1 MSNYRYTS
9 DLMEDVLFRCGE
21 ATDGGSD
28 YDGAALRY
36 LNRAYQGICMGGSEL
51 DPTVQEDW
59 WWLRSTTPGV
69 ILMQPM
75 ISAGTVA
82 VTHSFEFATFTAA
95 PFPAFGTLD
104 GWFFRTS
111 GSPDI
116 SRVVDQVGNVVEFD
130 QVYSGPT
137 SSATTYELRHLEYA
151 LVSDTLRL
159 IHPMRTFLS
168 GERYEVLGIDMSA
181 MDRDWP
187 LSRVV
192 AGLPSHYAHVSELLI
207 RFNRSGPTDDE
218 DLFRVE
224 YDYLIRPDDLV
235 DSPTQEPVVPRQW
248 RRVLSDW
255 ASFWILMDK
264 NDDRADA
271 VGLSA
276 RNGLAAMA
284 RENRHRMGAIGRGAV
299 GQIRPRQDGLDR
311 FSGPI
316 RTSSG
321 LIIG

>member
-1 MSNYRYTS
+1 
-9 DLMEDVLFRCGE
+9 
-21 ATDGGSD
+21 
-28 YDGAALRY
+28 
-36 LNRAYQGICMGGSEL
+36 
-51 DPTVQEDW
+51 
-59 WWLRSTTPGV
+59 
-69 ILMQPM
+69 M

-82 VTHSFEFATFTAA
+82 VTHSYEFATFTAA

-137 SSATTYELRHLEYA
+137 SSATTYELLHLEYA

-159 IHPMRTFLS
+159 IHPMRTFFS

-192 AGLPSHYAHVSELLI
+192 AGLPSHYAHVSELLV

-271 VGLSA
+271 VVRPPYSRRAISRWKTAPSRRSPARRSTRRPRSGAAGPSEPATTGGPRPQASGLSSSRRLQAALGSA
-276 RNGLAAMA
+276 RTLRAPEPM
-284 RENRHRMGAIGRGAV
+284 
-299 GQIRPRQDGLDR
+299 RPH
-311 FSGPI
+311 
-316 RTSSG
+316 
-321 LIIG
+321 